1 MDVNGFSVTPDA
13 GVSIISTGSDF
24 QVTFPPNN
32 SYSAID
38 YKITFIEPSGQS
50 NPKSGSTIYTVNSCK
65 HPCGMASFDA
75 NGYEYVDLE
84 LPSCTLWA
92 TMNVGATSL
101 TQWGKFF
108 AWGETV
114 GYYYNEIGN
123 HNNMRKFSLNNYAFN
138 NGSTTEMGKYNSTDG
153 KTTLD
158 LSDDAARV
166 NMGGDWHMPTQAQC
180 CELRDNCTFAT
191 GTSEGVQIITLTSKI
206 NGNTLVFPRSG
217 YYTVN
222 AFDYSV
228 RYGEE
233 DSSWMIDVW
242 GSDVLP
248 VSGDKAQ
255 ACHFFVGGNSITDR
269 FYMACDNW
277 PRWDGFVVRGV
288 LGVLN

>member
-1 MDVNGFSVTPDA
+1 MTVNGFSVTPDA
-13 GVSIISTGSDF
+13 GVSISTTSSGF

-65 HPCGMASFDA
+65 QPCDKNVNP
-75 NGYEYVDLE
+75 NGYEYVDLC

-101 TQWGKFF
+101 TQFGKFF

-114 GYYYNEIGN
+114 GYTVDEIGN
-123 HNNMRKFSLNNYAFN
+123 NNNMRKFSLNSYAFN

-158 LSDDAARV
+158 LNDDAARV

-180 CELRDNCTFAT
+180 CELRDNCTFST
-191 GTSEGVQIITLTSKI
+191 GTSEGVQIVTLTSKI

-222 AFDYSV
+222 AYDYSV
-228 RYGEE
+228 RYGEK
-233 DSSWMIDVW
+233 DSAWMIDVW

-248 VSGDKAQ
+248 VSSDKAQ
-255 ACHFFVGGNSITDR
+255 ACHFFVGGRDGGVNPWRMT
-269 FYMACDNW
+269 CDNW

-288 LGVLN
+288 LN